1 MENRENLRVRK
12 IIAKVKEK
20 EIEFEEYYII
30 DPNTG
35 EEIFDRNIEIEN
47 DLRLYD
53 VYKKQVNLLTSVEI
67 KSIRKK
73 YEMNQKEFALAIGL
87 GEITIHRFENGSI
100 QTESVDSVI
109 RLSED
114 PDIMYNFLIKN
125 QSNFAEEEYLK
136 FLKNVNSLKS
146 LKEHKIAQ
154 FNINDLIHLDFGTED
169 ARNVAN
175 QLIVKYNSRVDQ
187 ISKKYDIE
195 DMCGIAEYITPLK
208 LQKLLYYI
216 QGLAAKIYGIPAFN
230 NALYAWSYGPVV
242 NDVYQIYKGR
252 NPIMTPADSVKIS
265 EGLDKI
271 IDIVI
276 SSYGQIEAE
285 KLIDLTHQESP
296 WINTPKD
303 HIINFN
309 LIKGYFEKVYDN

>member
-230 NALYAWSYGPVV
+230 NDLYAWSYGPVV

-252 NPIMTPADSVKIS
+252 NPIMTPAAGVKIS

-285 KLIDLTHQESP
+285 KLIDLTHQEAP

>member
-30 DPNTG
+30 

-114 PDIMYNFLIKN
+114 PDIMYNF
-125 QSNFAEEEYLK
+125 
-136 FLKNVNSLKS
+136 
-146 LKEHKIAQ
+146 
-154 FNINDLIHLDFGTED
+154 
-169 ARNVAN
+169 
-175 QLIVKYNSRVDQ
+175 
-187 ISKKYDIE
+187 
-195 DMCGIAEYITPLK
+195 
-208 LQKLLYYI
+208 
-216 QGLAAKIYGIPAFN
+216 
-230 NALYAWSYGPVV
+230 
-242 NDVYQIYKGR
+242 
-252 NPIMTPADSVKIS
+252 
-265 EGLDKI
+265 
-271 IDIVI
+271 
-276 SSYGQIEAE
+276 
-285 KLIDLTHQESP
+285 
-296 WINTPKD
+296 
-303 HIINFN
+303 
-309 LIKGYFEKVYDN
+309 